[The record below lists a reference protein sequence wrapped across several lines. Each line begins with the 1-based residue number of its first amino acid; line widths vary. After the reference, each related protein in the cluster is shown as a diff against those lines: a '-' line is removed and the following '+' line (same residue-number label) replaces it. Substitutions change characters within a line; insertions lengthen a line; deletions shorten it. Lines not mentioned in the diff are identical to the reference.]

1 MTLRECYDQMNGSY
15 DDAKARLMMDS
26 MIERFLQKFL
36 EDKTMEDLRRA
47 VSSGDIPLSFRQA
60 HTLKGVAVNLG
71 FTRLY
76 HAAAALTEVLRAA
89 KLAEAAPLLAET
101 ETAYRKI
108 INAISALTSD

>member
-1 MTLRECYDQMNGSY
+1 MTIKEFYAQIGEDDQDVVKRLGSE
-15 DDAKARLMMDS
+15 ALIRRL
-26 MIERFLQKFL
+26 ILKFALQEAL
-36 EDKTMEDLRRA
+36 EQQNTETAFRA
-47 VSSGDIPLSFRQA
+47 A

>member
-1 MTLRECYDQMNGSY
+1 MTIKEFYAQIGEDDQDVVKRLGSE
-15 DDAKARLMMDS
+15 ALIRRLILKFPQD
-26 MIERFLQKFL
+26 ETFAALQEAL
-36 EDKTMEDLRRA
+36 EQQNTETAFRA
-47 VSSGDIPLSFRQA
+47 A

-76 HAAAALTEVLRAA
+76 HAAALTEVLRAA